1 MPVSLVRAPALATHR
16 ILLSTTFGGAPAL
29 RKPFITGR
37 NFFTGKLWSARPPTL
52 ATNRILLSIM
62 FGGAAALRKSFHYRA
77 KFIHRETLVG
87 APARPR
93 NPPYTTFYYVRRRSC
108 SAKIFSS
115 QAESFYPE
123 ALVGTSAVPTR
134 ASLAF
139 DSMSAPCVGT
149 LAPCRGADSPIRCGY
164 LSLCCFR
171 CSPRL
176 LHRERYGGCTSSL
189 HDAGPFTRSHS
200 TREACHMRRQP
211 VAS

>member
-1 MPVSLVRAPALATHR
+1 
-16 ILLSTTFGGAPAL
+16 
-29 RKPFITGR
+29 
-37 NFFTGKLWSARPPTL
+37 
-52 ATNRILLSIM
+52 M
-62 FGGAAALRKSFHYRA
+62 FGGAAALRKSFQYRA

-108 SAKIFSS
+108 SAEIFSS

-123 ALVGTSAVPTR
+123 ALVGASAVPTR

-176 LHRERYGGCTSSL
+176 FHRERYGGCTSLL

-211 VAS
+211 VASCIMHPGFHSFCLVKSFRSF

>member
-1 MPVSLVRAPALATHR
+1 MAETYVLASAAARTSCLKYYFYYGRRRPRSGNSLIPGR
-16 ILLSTTFGGAPAL
+16 ILHV
-29 RKPFITGR
+29 
-37 NFFTGKLWSARPPTL
+37 
-52 ATNRILLSIM
+52 RIYGS
-62 FGGAAALRKSFHYRA
+62 G
-77 KFIHRETLVG
+77 
-87 APARPR
+87 ARPR

-108 SAKIFSS
+108 SAEIFSS

-123 ALVGTSAVPTR
+123 ALVGASAVPTR

-176 LHRERYGGCTSSL
+176 FHRERYGGCTSSL

-211 VAS
+211 VASCIMHPGFHSFCLVKSFRSF